1 MRVQL
6 TKEYE
11 GQPAG
16 LMADWPDD
24 RAKAAVD
31 AGAAVEAAR
40 VRMLRDETVGGRLLP
55 ARFEFDLVRPDAAKA
70 VADGAAEYADEK
82 EAERFKG
89 ADATAPDSKPARA
102 HRPAKTE

>member
-70 VADGAAEYADEK
+70 VADGAAEYADPK
-82 EAERFKG
+82 EAERLKG
-89 ADATAPDSKPARA
+89 GGGGEAEAKPARA
-102 HRPAKTE
+102 HRTPKAE